1 MTDKELKRLNQS
13 QLIDII
19 YELQRRNKQA
29 EIQMN
34 QLQKALDEQTIC
46 MEKIGSLSEAGSSV
60 SNIFETAQTS
70 AEQYLRSIQLAMN
83 DMNSRLSAAEIQ
95 KQTLMMEAEQKANKI
110 VQEAKQEAARII
122 ADANAQTFRRW
133 ESVEKRAGEILA
145 AHTTSQD
152 PMCKDEQKQE
162 M

>member
-29 EIQMN
+29 EVQMK
-34 QLQKALDEQTIC
+34 QLQKALEEQTIC
-46 MEKIGSLSEAGSSV
+46 MEKIGSLSEAGGSV

-70 AEQYLRSIQLAMN
+70 AEQYLRSIQTAMD
-83 DMNSRLSAAEIQ
+83 DMNNRLSEAVTQ
-95 KQTLMMEAEQKANKI
+95 KQALMMEAEQKANKI

-133 ESVEKRAGEILA
+133 ESVEKRVGEMLA
-145 AHTTSQD
+145 AHTSSQD
-152 PMCKDEQKQE
+152 PMCKDE
-162 M
+162 

>member
-34 QLQKALDEQTIC
+34 QLQKSLEEQTIC

-60 SNIFETAQTS
+60 SSIHRHSSVPRNLFIFS
-70 AEQYLRSIQLAMN
+70 SPLALIYA
-83 DMNSRLSAAEIQ
+83 S
-95 KQTLMMEAEQKANKI
+95 
-110 VQEAKQEAARII
+110 
-122 ADANAQTFRRW
+122 
-133 ESVEKRAGEILA
+133 
-145 AHTTSQD
+145 
-152 PMCKDEQKQE
+152 
-162 M
+162 